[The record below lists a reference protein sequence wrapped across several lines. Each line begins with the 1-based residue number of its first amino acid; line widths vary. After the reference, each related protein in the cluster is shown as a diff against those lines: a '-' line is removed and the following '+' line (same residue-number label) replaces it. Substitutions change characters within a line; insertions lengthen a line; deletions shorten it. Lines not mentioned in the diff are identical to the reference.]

1 MFNVLIFL
9 YLCSGINEERNMW
22 LFIVKFLVGLLL
34 VVKGADFL
42 TDGASS
48 IARKFKVS
56 TLLIGLTIVSFG
68 TSLPELVV
76 SSVSALKGSSDMALG
91 NVVGSNMFNTLAIVG
106 VTALFCPIVCKK
118 DLLLRDIP
126 VNVLV
131 TCTLFVMLYY
141 CSSIGT
147 LTRIEGATLLIIF
160 IIYMGFTIYTS
171 LKSSKRTEEAPA
183 EALMPMWKAILWIVL
198 GLVALVFGG
207 DWFVDGAAGIAA
219 ELGVS
224 ESVIA
229 LTIVSAGTSFPE
241 LATSVV
247 AARKG
252 DTDMAMGNVVGSNIF
267 NIMFILGVASV
278 INPIA
283 AKNISIV
290 DFKILL
296 FSILLLTVFCVV
308 GKRHRIGRWQ
318 GAVLTICMIAYYAYL
333 VYNS

>member
-1 MFNVLIFL
+1 
-9 YLCSGINEERNMW
+9 MW
-22 LFIVKFLVGLLL
+22 LFIIKFLVGLLL

-56 TLLIGLTIVSFG
+56 TLLIGLTIVSLG

-76 SSVSALKGSSDMALG
+76 SSVSAMKGSSDMALG
-91 NVVGSNMFNTLAIVG
+91 NVVGSNIFNTLAIVG

-131 TCTLFVMLYY
+131 TCTLFVMVYF
-141 CSSIGT
+141 CNGIGI
-147 LTRIEGATLLIIF
+147 LTRMEGITLLTIF
-160 IIYMGFTIYTS
+160 VIYMGFTIYTS
-171 LKSSKRTEEAPA
+171 LKSSKRTEEAPV
-183 EALMPMWKAILWIVL
+183 EAPMPIWKAIVLIVL
-198 GLVALVFGG
+198 GLTALVFGG

-283 AKNISIV
+283 AKNISII

-333 VYNS
+333 IYNS

>member
-1 MFNVLIFL
+1 
-9 YLCSGINEERNMW
+9 MW
-22 LFIVKFLVGLLL
+22 LFIVKFLVGLFL

-76 SSVSALKGSSDMALG
+76 SSVSAMKGSSDMALG
-91 NVVGSNMFNTLAIVG
+91 NVVGSNLFNTLAIVG

-131 TCTLFVMLYY
+131 TCTLFVMVYY
-141 CSSIGT
+141 CYGIGT
-147 LTRIEGATLLIIF
+147 LTRMEGVTLLIIF
-160 IIYMGFTIYTS
+160 AIYMGFTIYTS
-171 LKSSKRTEEAPA
+171 LKSSKRIEETPVEAPK
-183 EALMPMWKAILWIVL
+183 PMWKAILWIVL

-207 DWFVDGAAGIAA
+207 DWFVDGASGIAA

-278 INPIA
+278 IHPIE
-283 AKNISIV
+283 AKNIGII

-296 FSILLLTVFCVV
+296 LSVLLLTAFCVIS
-308 GKRHRIGRWQ
+308 KRHRIGRWQ

-333 VYNS
+333 VYSA

>member
-1 MFNVLIFL
+1 
-9 YLCSGINEERNMW
+9 MW
-22 LFIVKFLVGLLL
+22 LFIIKFLVGLLL

-56 TLLIGLTIVSFG
+56 TLLIGLTIVSLG

-76 SSVSALKGSSDMALG
+76 SSVSAMKGSSDMALG

-131 TCTLFVMLYY
+131 TCTLFVMVYF
-141 CSSIGT
+141 CNGISI
-147 LTRIEGATLLIIF
+147 LTRMEGITLLTIF
-160 IIYMGFTIYTS
+160 VIYMGFTIYTS
-171 LKSSKRTEEAPA
+171 LKSSKRTDEAPV
-183 EALMPMWKAILWIVL
+183 EAPMPIWKAIVLIVL
-198 GLVALVFGG
+198 GLTALVFGG

-283 AKNISIV
+283 AKNISII

-318 GAVLTICMIAYYAYL
+318 GVVLTICMIAYYAYL
-333 VYNS
+333 IYNS

>member
-1 MFNVLIFL
+1 MI
-9 YLCSGINEERNMW
+9 I
-22 LFIVKFLVGLLL
+22 
-34 VVKGADFL
+34 KGADFL

-56 TLLIGLTIVSFG
+56 TLLIGLTIVSLG

-76 SSVSALKGSSDMALG
+76 SSYAALEGSSDMAMG
-91 NVVGSNMFNTLAIVG
+91 NVIGSNLFNTLAIVG

-118 DLLLRDIP
+118 DILIRDLP

-131 TCTLFVMLYY
+131 TCTLFIMVYY
-141 CSSIGT
+141 CCGIGT
-147 LTRIEGATLLIIF
+147 LTRMEGATLLIIF
-160 IIYMGFTIYTS
+160 VIYMGFTIYTS
-171 LKSSKRTEEAPA
+171 LKSSKQVEEKPS
-183 EALMPMWKAILWIVL
+183 ETLMPMWKSILWIVL
-198 GLVALVFGG
+198 GLAALIFGG
-207 DWFVDGAAGIAA
+207 DLFVDGASGIAA

-278 INPIA
+278 INPIT
-283 AKNISIV
+283 AKNIEIL

-296 FSILLLTVFCVV
+296 FSILLLTAFCVI

-318 GAVLTICMIAYYAYL
+318 GAVLTACMIAYYTYL
-333 VYNS
+333 VYNA

>member
-1 MFNVLIFL
+1 
-9 YLCSGINEERNMW
+9 MW
-22 LFIVKFLVGLLL
+22 LFIIKFLVGLLL

-56 TLLIGLTIVSFG
+56 TLLIGLTIVSLG
-68 TSLPELVV
+68 TS
-76 SSVSALKGSSDMALG
+76 LG

-118 DLLLRDIP
+118 DLLLRDIS

-131 TCTLFVMLYY
+131 TCTLFVMVYF
-141 CSSIGT
+141 CNGIGI
-147 LTRIEGATLLIIF
+147 LTRMEGITLLTIF
-160 IIYMGFTIYTS
+160 VIYMGFTIYTS
-171 LKSSKRTEEAPA
+171 LKSSKRTEEAPV
-183 EALMPMWKAILWIVL
+183 EAPMPIWKAIVLIVL
-198 GLVALVFGG
+198 GLTALVFGG

-333 VYNS
+333 IYNS

>member
-1 MFNVLIFL
+1 
-9 YLCSGINEERNMW
+9 MW
-22 LFIVKFLVGLLL
+22 LFIIKFLVGLLL

-56 TLLIGLTIVSFG
+56 TLLIGLTIVSLG

-76 SSVSALKGSSDMALG
+76 SSVSAMKGSSDMALG

-131 TCTLFVMLYY
+131 TCTLFVMVYF
-141 CSSIGT
+141 CNGIGI
-147 LTRIEGATLLIIF
+147 LTRMEGITLLTIF
-160 IIYMGFTIYTS
+160 VIYMGFTIYTS
-171 LKSSKRTEEAPA
+171 LKSSKRTEEAPV
-183 EALMPMWKAILWIVL
+183 EVPMPIWKAIVLIVL
-198 GLVALVFGG
+198 GLTALVFGG

-283 AKNISIV
+283 AKNISII

-333 VYNS
+333 IYNS

>member
-1 MFNVLIFL
+1 
-9 YLCSGINEERNMW
+9 MW
-22 LFIVKFLVGLLL
+22 LFIIKFLVGLLL

-56 TLLIGLTIVSFG
+56 TLLIGLTIVSLG

-76 SSVSALKGSSDMALG
+76 SSVSAMKDSSDMALG

-131 TCTLFVMLYY
+131 TCTLFVMVYF
-141 CSSIGT
+141 CNGIGI
-147 LTRIEGATLLIIF
+147 LTRMEGITLLTIF
-160 IIYMGFTIYTS
+160 VIYMGFTIYTS
-171 LKSSKRTEEAPA
+171 LKSSKRTEEAPV
-183 EALMPMWKAILWIVL
+183 EAPMPIWKAIVLIVL
-198 GLVALVFGG
+198 GLTALVFGG

-283 AKNISIV
+283 AKNISII

-318 GAVLTICMIAYYAYL
+318 GAVLTICMISYYAYL
-333 VYNS
+333 IYNS

>member
-1 MFNVLIFL
+1 
-9 YLCSGINEERNMW
+9 MW
-22 LFIVKFLVGLLL
+22 LFIIKFIFGLFLII
-34 VVKGADFL
+34 KGADFL

-48 IARKFKVS
+48 IARKYKVS

-76 SSVSALKGSSDMALG
+76 SSVSAMKGSSDMAMG
-91 NVVGSNMFNTLAIVG
+91 NVIGSNMFNTLAIVG
-106 VTALFCPIVCKK
+106 VTALFCPIVCKR

-126 VNVLV
+126 VNVVV
-131 TCTLFVMLYY
+131 TCTLFVMVYY
-141 CSSIGT
+141 CCGIGT
-147 LTRIEGATLLIIF
+147 LTRMEGATLLIIF
-160 IIYMGFTIYTS
+160 AIYLGFTIYIS
-171 LKSSKRTEEAPA
+171 LKSAKHTDENISGKM
-183 EALMPMWKAILWIVL
+183 MPMWKAILWIVM
-198 GLVALVFGG
+198 GLAALIFGG

-219 ELGVS
+219 GLGVS

-241 LATSVV
+241 LATSVI

-278 INPIA
+278 INPIT
-283 AKNISIV
+283 AKNIDIL

-296 FSILLLTVFCVV
+296 FSILLLTAFCVM
-308 GKRHRIGRWQ
+308 GKRHRISRWQ
-318 GAVLTICMIAYYAYL
+318 GAILTICMIAYYAYL
-333 VYNS
+333 IYNS

>member
-1 MFNVLIFL
+1 
-9 YLCSGINEERNMW
+9 MW
-22 LFIVKFLVGLLL
+22 LFIIKFFVGLLL
-34 VVKGADFL
+34 VIKGADFL

-56 TLLIGLTIVSFG
+56 TLLIGLTIVSLG

-91 NVVGSNMFNTLAIVG
+91 NVVGSNLFNTFAIVG

-131 TCTLFVMLYY
+131 TCTLFVMVYY
-141 CSSIGT
+141 CDGIGV
-147 LTRIEGATLLIIF
+147 LTRIEGITLLVIF
-160 IIYMGFTIYTS
+160 GIYLGFTIYSS
-171 LKSSKRTEEAPA
+171 LTHKGNHQENDIPQAV
-183 EALMPMWKAILWIVL
+183 MPMWKAVVWILM
-198 GLVALVFGG
+198 GLVALIFGG
-207 DWFVDGAAGIAA
+207 DWFVEGATGIATG
-219 ELGVS
+219 LGVS

-252 DTDMAMGNVVGSNIF
+252 DTDMAMGNVIGSNIF

-283 AKNISIV
+283 ARNIDIL

-296 FSILLLTVFCVV
+296 FSILLLTAFCVV

-318 GAVLTICMIAYYAYL
+318 GVVLTLCMIAYYTYL
-333 VYNS
+333 IYNV

>member
-1 MFNVLIFL
+1 
-9 YLCSGINEERNMW
+9 MW
-22 LFIVKFLVGLLL
+22 LFIVKFIAGLLL
-34 VVKGADFL
+34 IIKGADFL

-56 TLLIGLTIVSFG
+56 TLLIGLTIVSLG

-76 SSVSALKGSSDMALG
+76 SSYAALEGSSDMAMG
-91 NVVGSNMFNTLAIVG
+91 NVIGSNLFNTLAIVG

-118 DLLLRDIP
+118 DILIRDLP

-131 TCTLFVMLYY
+131 TCTLFIMVYY
-141 CSSIGT
+141 CCGIGT
-147 LTRIEGATLLIIF
+147 LTRMEGATLLIIF
-160 IIYMGFTIYTS
+160 VIYMGFTIYTS
-171 LKSSKRTEEAPA
+171 LKSSKQAEEKPS
-183 EALMPMWKAILWIVL
+183 ETLMPMWKSILWIVL
-198 GLVALVFGG
+198 GLAALIFGG
-207 DWFVDGAAGIAA
+207 DLFVDGASGIAA

-278 INPIA
+278 INPIT
-283 AKNISIV
+283 AKNIEIL

-296 FSILLLTVFCVV
+296 FSILLLTAFCVI

-318 GAVLTICMIAYYAYL
+318 GAVLTACMIAYYTYL
-333 VYNS
+333 VYNA

>member
-1 MFNVLIFL
+1 MFSVLIFL

-131 TCTLFVMLYY
+131 TCTLFVMVYF
-141 CSSIGT
+141 CNGIGI
-147 LTRIEGATLLIIF
+147 LTRMEGITLLTIF
-160 IIYMGFTIYTS
+160 VIYMGFTIYTS
-171 LKSSKRTEEAPA
+171 LKSSKRTEEAPV
-183 EALMPMWKAILWIVL
+183 EAPMPIWKAIVLIVL
-198 GLVALVFGG
+198 GLTALVFGG

-333 VYNS
+333 IYNS

>member
-1 MFNVLIFL
+1 
-9 YLCSGINEERNMW
+9 MW

-56 TLLIGLTIVSFG
+56 TLLIGLTIVSLG

-76 SSVSALKGSSDMALG
+76 SSVSAMKGSSDMALG
-91 NVVGSNMFNTLAIVG
+91 NVVGSNLFNTLAIVG

-131 TCTLFVMLYY
+131 TCTLFVMVYY
-141 CSSIGT
+141 CYGIGT
-147 LTRIEGATLLIIF
+147 LTRMEGVTLLIIF
-160 IIYMGFTIYTS
+160 AIYMGFTIYTS
-171 LKSSKRTEEAPA
+171 LKASRRIEETPTEAPK
-183 EALMPMWKAILWIVL
+183 PMWKAILWIIF

-207 DWFVDGAAGIAA
+207 DWFVDGASGIAA

-278 INPIA
+278 INPIE
-283 AKNISIV
+283 AKNIGII

-296 FSILLLTVFCVV
+296 LSILLLTAFCLI
-308 GKRHRIGRWQ
+308 GKRHKIGRWQ
-318 GAVLTICMIAYYAYL
+318 GAVLTLCMIAYYAYL
-333 VYNS
+333 VYSA

>member
-1 MFNVLIFL
+1 
-9 YLCSGINEERNMW
+9 MW
-22 LFIVKFLVGLLL
+22 LFIIKFLVGLLL

-56 TLLIGLTIVSFG
+56 TLLIGLTIVSLG

-76 SSVSALKGSSDMALG
+76 SSVSAMKGSSDMALG

-131 TCTLFVMLYY
+131 TCTLFVMVYF
-141 CSSIGT
+141 CNGIGI
-147 LTRIEGATLLIIF
+147 LTRMEGITLLTIF
-160 IIYMGFTIYTS
+160 VIYMGFTIYTS
-171 LKSSKRTEEAPA
+171 LKSSKRTEEAPV
-183 EALMPMWKAILWIVL
+183 EAPMSIWKAIVLIVL
-198 GLVALVFGG
+198 GLTALVFGG

-333 VYNS
+333 IYNS

>member
-1 MFNVLIFL
+1 MVI
-9 YLCSGINEERNMW
+9 
-22 LFIVKFLVGLLL
+22 
-34 VVKGADFL
+34 KGADFL

-48 IARKFKVS
+48 IARKFNVS

-76 SSVSALKGSSDMALG
+76 SSVSALKGSSDMAMG
-91 NVVGSNMFNTLAIVG
+91 NVVGSNLFNTLAIVG
-106 VTALFCPIVCKK
+106 VTALFCPIICKK
-118 DLLLRDIP
+118 DLLIRDLP

-131 TCTLFVMLYY
+131 TCTLFIMVYY
-141 CSSIGT
+141 CCGIGT
-147 LTRIEGATLLIIF
+147 LTRIEGITLLIIF
-160 IIYMGFTIYTS
+160 VIYMGFTIITS
-171 LKSSKRTEEAPA
+171 LKSAKHTEEKVPT

-278 INPIA
+278 INPITA
-283 AKNISIV
+283 NNIDIL

-296 FSILLLTVFCVV
+296 FSILLLSAFCII

-318 GAVLTICMIAYYAYL
+318 GGILTLTMIAYYVYL
-333 VYNS
+333 VLNA

>member
-1 MFNVLIFL
+1 
-9 YLCSGINEERNMW
+9 MW
-22 LFIVKFLVGLLL
+22 LFIIKFLVGLLL

-56 TLLIGLTIVSFG
+56 TLLIGLTIVSLG

-76 SSVSALKGSSDMALG
+76 SSVSAMKGSSDMALG
-91 NVVGSNMFNTLAIVG
+91 NVVGSNLFNTLAIVG

-131 TCTLFVMLYY
+131 TCTLFVMVYF
-141 CSSIGT
+141 CNGIGI
-147 LTRIEGATLLIIF
+147 LTRMEGITLLTIF
-160 IIYMGFTIYTS
+160 VIYMGFTIYTS
-171 LKSSKRTEEAPA
+171 LKSSKRTEEAPV
-183 EALMPMWKAILWIVL
+183 EAPMPIWKAIVLIVL
-198 GLVALVFGG
+198 GLTALVFGG

-296 FSILLLTVFCVV
+296 FSILLLTVFCVI

-318 GAVLTICMIAYYAYL
+318 GAVLTVCMIAYYAYL

>member
-1 MFNVLIFL
+1 
-9 YLCSGINEERNMW
+9 MW

-131 TCTLFVMLYY
+131 TCTLFVMVYF
-141 CSSIGT
+141 CNGIGI
-147 LTRIEGATLLIIF
+147 LTRMEGITLLTIF
-160 IIYMGFTIYTS
+160 VIYMGFTIYTS
-171 LKSSKRTEEAPA
+171 LKSSKRTEEAPV
-183 EALMPMWKAILWIVL
+183 EAPMPIWKAIVLIVL
-198 GLVALVFGG
+198 GLTALVFGG

-333 VYNS
+333 IYNS

>member
-1 MFNVLIFL
+1 
-9 YLCSGINEERNMW
+9 MW
-22 LFIVKFLVGLLL
+22 LFIIKFLVGLLL

-56 TLLIGLTIVSFG
+56 TLLIGLTIVSLG

-76 SSVSALKGSSDMALG
+76 SSVSAMKGSSDMALG

-131 TCTLFVMLYY
+131 TCTLFVMVYF
-141 CSSIGT
+141 CNGIGI
-147 LTRIEGATLLIIF
+147 LTRMEGITLLTIF
-160 IIYMGFTIYTS
+160 VIYMGFTIYTS
-171 LKSSKRTEEAPA
+171 LKSSKRTDEAPV
-183 EALMPMWKAILWIVL
+183 EAPMPIWKAIVLIVL
-198 GLVALVFGG
+198 GLTALVFGG

-283 AKNISIV
+283 AKNISII

>member
-1 MFNVLIFL
+1 
-9 YLCSGINEERNMW
+9 MW
-22 LFIVKFLVGLLL
+22 LFIVKFIAGLLL
-34 VVKGADFL
+34 IIKGADFL

-56 TLLIGLTIVSFG
+56 TLLIGLTIVSLG

-76 SSVSALKGSSDMALG
+76 SSYAALEGSSDMAMG
-91 NVVGSNMFNTLAIVG
+91 NVIGSNLFNTLAIVG

-118 DLLLRDIP
+118 DILIRDLP

-131 TCTLFVMLYY
+131 TCTLFIMVYY
-141 CSSIGT
+141 CCGIGT
-147 LTRIEGATLLIIF
+147 LTRMEGATLLIIF
-160 IIYMGFTIYTS
+160 VIYMGFTIYTS
-171 LKSSKRTEEAPA
+171 LKSSKQVEEKPS
-183 EALMPMWKAILWIVL
+183 ETLMPMWKSILWIVL
-198 GLVALVFGG
+198 GLAALIFGG
-207 DWFVDGAAGIAA
+207 DLFVDGASGIAA

-278 INPIA
+278 INPIT
-283 AKNISIV
+283 AKNIEIL

-296 FSILLLTVFCVV
+296 FSILLLTAFCVI

-318 GAVLTICMIAYYAYL
+318 GAVLTACMIAYYTYL
-333 VYNS
+333 VYNA

>member
-1 MFNVLIFL
+1 
-9 YLCSGINEERNMW
+9 MW
-22 LFIVKFLVGLLL
+22 LFIVKFIVGLLFII
-34 VVKGADFL
+34 KGADFL

-48 IARKFKVS
+48 IARKYKVS

-76 SSVSALKGSSDMALG
+76 SSVSALKGSSDMAMG
-91 NVVGSNMFNTLAIVG
+91 NVIGSNMFNTLAIVG

-131 TCTLFVMLYY
+131 TCTLFVMVYY
-141 CSSIGT
+141 CCGIGT
-147 LTRIEGATLLIIF
+147 LTRMEGATLLIIF
-160 IIYMGFTIYTS
+160 AIYLGFTIYMS
-171 LKSSKRTEEAPA
+171 LKSAKRRDEKTSER
-183 EALMPMWKAILWIVL
+183 LMPMWKAILWIVV
-198 GLVALVFGG
+198 GLAALIFGG

-241 LATSVV
+241 LATSVI

-278 INPIA
+278 INPIT
-283 AKNISIV
+283 AKNIEIL

-296 FSILLLTVFCVV
+296 FSILLLTAFCVM

-333 VYNS
+333 VYNA

>member
-1 MFNVLIFL
+1 
-9 YLCSGINEERNMW
+9 MW
-22 LFIVKFLVGLLL
+22 LFIIKFLVGLLL

-56 TLLIGLTIVSFG
+56 TLLIGLTIVSLG

-76 SSVSALKGSSDMALG
+76 SSVSAMKGSSDMALG
-91 NVVGSNMFNTLAIVG
+91 NVVGSNIFNTLAIVG

-131 TCTLFVMLYY
+131 TCTLFVMVYF
-141 CSSIGT
+141 CNGIGI
-147 LTRIEGATLLIIF
+147 LTRMEGITLLTIF
-160 IIYMGFTIYTS
+160 VIYMGFTIYTS
-171 LKSSKRTEEAPA
+171 LKSSKRTEEAPV
-183 EALMPMWKAILWIVL
+183 EAPMPIWKAIVLIVL
-198 GLVALVFGG
+198 GLTALVFGG

-219 ELGVS
+219 DLGVS

-333 VYNS
+333 IYNS

>member
-1 MFNVLIFL
+1 MLR
-9 YLCSGINEERNMW
+9 SQR
-22 LFIVKFLVGLLL
+22 
-34 VVKGADFL
+34 
-42 TDGASS
+42 
-48 IARKFKVS
+48 
-56 TLLIGLTIVSFG
+56 
-68 TSLPELVV
+68 
-76 SSVSALKGSSDMALG
+76 
-91 NVVGSNMFNTLAIVG
+91 
-106 VTALFCPIVCKK
+106 KK

-141 CSSIGT
+141 CYSIGT

-171 LKSSKRTEEAPA
+171 LKSAKRTEEVPA

-207 DWFVDGAAGIAA
+207 DWFVDGAAGIAI

-278 INPIA
+278 IHPITA
-283 AKNISIV
+283 QNISIF

-296 FSILLLTVFCVV
+296 FSILLLTVFCVI

-318 GAVLTICMIAYYAYL
+318 GAVLTICMIAYYTYL
-333 VYNS
+333 IYNA

>member
-1 MFNVLIFL
+1 
-9 YLCSGINEERNMW
+9 MW
-22 LFIVKFLVGLLL
+22 LFIIKFLVGLLL

-56 TLLIGLTIVSFG
+56 TLLIGLTIVSLG

-76 SSVSALKGSSDMALG
+76 SSVSAMKGSSDMALG

-131 TCTLFVMLYY
+131 TCTLFVMVYF
-141 CSSIGT
+141 CNGIGI
-147 LTRIEGATLLIIF
+147 LTRMEGITLLTIF
-160 IIYMGFTIYTS
+160 VIYMGFTIYTS
-171 LKSSKRTEEAPA
+171 LKSSKRTEEAPV
-183 EALMPMWKAILWIVL
+183 EAPMSIWKAIVLIVL
-198 GLVALVFGG
+198 GLTALVFGG

-283 AKNISIV
+283 AKNISII

-333 VYNS
+333 IYNS

>member
-1 MFNVLIFL
+1 
-9 YLCSGINEERNMW
+9 MW
-22 LFIVKFLVGLLL
+22 LFIAKFIIGLLL
-34 VVKGADFL
+34 VIKGADFL

-48 IARKFKVS
+48 IARKFNVS

-76 SSVSALKGSSDMALG
+76 SSVYALKGSSDMAMG
-91 NVVGSNMFNTLAIVG
+91 NVIGSNLFNTLAIVG
-106 VTALFCPIVCKK
+106 VTALFCPIICKK
-118 DLLLRDIP
+118 DLLIRDLP

-131 TCTLFVMLYY
+131 TCTLFIMVYY
-141 CSSIGT
+141 CCGIGT
-147 LTRIEGATLLIIF
+147 LTRMEGITLLIIF
-160 IIYMGFTIYTS
+160 AIYLGFTIYTS
-171 LKSSKRTEEAPA
+171 LKSAKRTEERTT
-183 EALMPMWKAILWIVL
+183 EALMPMWKAILLIVL
-198 GLVALVFGG
+198 GLAALVFGG
-207 DWFVDGAAGIAA
+207 NWFVDGAAGIAA
-219 ELGVS
+219 GLGVS

-278 INPIA
+278 INPIT
-283 AKNISIV
+283 AKNIEIL

-296 FSILLLTVFCVV
+296 FSILLLAAFSIM

-318 GAVLTICMIAYYAYL
+318 GGILTLSMIAYYVYL
-333 VYNS
+333 VLSA

>member
-1 MFNVLIFL
+1 
-9 YLCSGINEERNMW
+9 MW
-22 LFIVKFLVGLLL
+22 LFIIKFLVGLLL

-76 SSVSALKGSSDMALG
+76 SSVSALKGSSDMAMG
-91 NVVGSNMFNTLAIVG
+91 NVVGSNLFNTLAIVG

-131 TCTLFVMLYY
+131 TCTLFVMVYF
-141 CSSIGT
+141 CNGIGI
-147 LTRIEGATLLIIF
+147 LTRMEGITLLTIF
-160 IIYMGFTIYTS
+160 AIYLGFTIYTS
-171 LKSSKRTEEAPA
+171 LKSSKRTEEAPT
-183 EALMPMWKAILWIVL
+183 EAPMPLWKAILLIVL
-198 GLVALVFGG
+198 GLTALVFGG

-296 FSILLLTVFCVV
+296 FSILLLTVFCVI

-333 VYNS
+333 IYNS

>member
-1 MFNVLIFL
+1 
-9 YLCSGINEERNMW
+9 MW
-22 LFIVKFLVGLLL
+22 LFIIKFIFGLFLII
-34 VVKGADFL
+34 KGADFL

-48 IARKFKVS
+48 IARKYRVS

-76 SSVSALKGSSDMALG
+76 SSVSAMKGSSDMAMG
-91 NVVGSNMFNTLAIVG
+91 NVIGSNMFNTLAIVG
-106 VTALFCPIVCKK
+106 VTALFCPIVCKR

-126 VNVLV
+126 VNVVV
-131 TCTLFVMLYY
+131 TCTLFVMVYY
-141 CSSIGT
+141 CCGIGT
-147 LTRIEGATLLIIF
+147 LTRMEGATLLIIF
-160 IIYMGFTIYTS
+160 AIYLGFTIYIS
-171 LKSSKRTEEAPA
+171 LKSAKHTDENISGKM
-183 EALMPMWKAILWIVL
+183 MPMWKAILWIVM
-198 GLVALVFGG
+198 GLAALIFGG

-219 ELGVS
+219 GLGVS

-241 LATSVV
+241 LATSVI

-278 INPIA
+278 INPIT
-283 AKNISIV
+283 AKNIDIL

-296 FSILLLTVFCVV
+296 FSILLLTAFCVM
-308 GKRHRIGRWQ
+308 GKRHRISRWQ
-318 GAVLTICMIAYYAYL
+318 GAILTICMIAYYAYL
-333 VYNS
+333 IYNS

>member
-1 MFNVLIFL
+1 MFNVLFFL

-22 LFIVKFLVGLLL
+22 LFIVKFLLGLLL
-34 VVKGADFL
+34 VIKGADFL

-48 IARKFKVS
+48 IARKFQVS
-56 TLLIGLTIVSFG
+56 TLLIGLTIVSLG

-91 NVVGSNMFNTLAIVG
+91 NVIGSNLFNTLAIVG

-131 TCTLFVMLYY
+131 TCTLFVMVYY
-141 CSSIGT
+141 CCGTGT
-147 LTRIEGATLLIIF
+147 LTRMEGATLLTIF
-160 IIYMGFTIYTS
+160 VIYMGFTIYTS
-171 LKSSKRTEEAPA
+171 LKSSKRTEEASA
-183 EALMPMWKAILWIVL
+183 EAVMPMWKSILWIVL
-198 GLVALVFGG
+198 GLTALVFGG
-207 DWFVDGAAGIAA
+207 DWFVDGASGIAA

-267 NIMFILGVASV
+267 NIMFILGVSSV

-283 AKNISIV
+283 AKNISIL

-296 FSILLLTVFCVV
+296 FSILLLTAFCVI

-318 GAVLTICMIAYYAYL
+318 GAIFTACMIAYYAYL
-333 VYNS
+333 IYSV